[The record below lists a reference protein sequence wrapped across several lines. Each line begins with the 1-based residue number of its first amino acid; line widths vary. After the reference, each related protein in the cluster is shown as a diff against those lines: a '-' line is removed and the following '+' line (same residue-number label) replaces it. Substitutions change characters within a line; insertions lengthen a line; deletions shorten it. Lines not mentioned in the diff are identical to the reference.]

1 MVSCI
6 KYEKG
11 ILDCKLTGNSP
22 LMKDQLYTGDWSVL
36 ILSNNGDA
44 DPIAYE
50 RDFYLSVGIP
60 ATVTV
65 CGISLFVVDA
75 TNRI

>member
-1 MVSCI
+1 
-6 KYEKG
+6 
-11 ILDCKLTGNSP
+11 
-22 LMKDQLYTGDWSVL
+22 MKDQLYTGDWSVL
-36 ILSNNGDA
+36 IISNNGDA